1 MGGPRSLVRCGSI
14 IRLSTDFASVTSQ
27 PYVCR
32 DFVIHLLAG
41 LVKRVCVCVCVCF
54 FLGASSRELL
64 SRPCGRILTVHAFAP
79 PEVRFVFG
87 SGESFWCLVQF
98 AINVAIAV
106 GSMVV

>member
-1 MGGPRSLVRCGSI
+1 MGLVRCGSI

-27 PYVCR
+27 PYVCG

-41 LVKRVCVCVCVCF
+41 LVKHVCVCVCVCVCF
-54 FLGASSRELL
+54 FLGASSRDRL

-79 PEVRFVFG
+79 PEVLIVFG
-87 SGESFWCLVQF
+87 SGETFWCLVQF
-98 AINVAIAV
+98 AINVAIVV